1 MHSFKF
7 TTRPFA
13 LVLAIVCLAIATPT
27 PDVHADPGHGSGAV
41 VHAVGNA
48 PDGAVIK
55 YTITT
60 HLPEATSPTDK
71 TLGGSTLEPDS
82 SECFA
87 LGTLCSFD
95 SNCCSGHCNSIPLIF
110 VLGFCYP

>member
-7 TTRPFA
+7 TRPFA

-48 PDGAVIK
+48 PDSAVIK
-55 YTITT
+55 DTITT
-60 HLPEATSPTDK
+60 HLPAATSPTDK

-82 SECFA
+82 SECFG
-87 LGTLCSFD
+87 LGSPCSFN
-95 SNCCSGHCNSIPLIF
+95 SNCCSGYCLIIPPTI
-110 VLGFCYP
+110 VLGFCYPK